1 MEHIIVPIIG
11 FTVCGVIGY
20 AIGRCLKVKRTDMA
34 FIWGALLGPIGWIIV
49 VFLEKDNGD
58 GAAHTFS
65 HNNWADTVVCISCNK
80 RVPRAGVRRNGG
92 MCPYCGAEIL
102 ASPTPVRTASS
113 STANAFCPNC
123 GEPVTPGSNF
133 CGKCGHRLV

>member
-65 HNNWADTVVCISCNK
+65 HNNWADTVVCISCTARGGSSCLLFSCSRLDHARRAGKQEN
-80 RVPRAGVRRNGG
+80 RRHGEPPRA
-92 MCPYCGAEIL
+92 MPK
-102 ASPTPVRTASS
+102 T
-113 STANAFCPNC
+113 
-123 GEPVTPGSNF
+123 GEQEA
-133 CGKCGHRLV
+133 